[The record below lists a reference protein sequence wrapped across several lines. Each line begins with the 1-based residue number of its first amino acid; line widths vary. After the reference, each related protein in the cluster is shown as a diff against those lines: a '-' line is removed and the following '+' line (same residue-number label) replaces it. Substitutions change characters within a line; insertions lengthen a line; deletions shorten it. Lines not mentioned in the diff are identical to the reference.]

1 MTHSVA
7 PSPVSTLPNLRDL
20 GGWAAADGRT
30 VRSGVLY
37 RSTDFSSMAT
47 IDLAGFEALGIRT
60 IYDLR
65 SAVER
70 TALPDPDLP
79 GVADIHLDVLAD
91 SETAIPANLQ
101 NYFSDPATVAMA
113 TKELSGPK
121 ARELIAGT
129 YRQMITLPSAL
140 RAYRAFHRGLLGEHE
155 SPSLFHCT
163 TGKDRTGWAA
173 ASLLTL
179 LGVSTDD
186 VYQDYLLT
194 NERLVPALKPV
205 FDRFGAAGGN
215 PDLLVPVLGVDA
227 GYLDAAFDE
236 VSATYG
242 GIDGYFTDGLG
253 VGPDDQERLRRLYLD
268 GDPT

>member
-1 MTHSVA
+1 
-7 PSPVSTLPNLRDL
+7 
-20 GGWAAADGRT
+20 
-30 VRSGVLY
+30 
-37 RSTDFSSMAT
+37 
-47 IDLAGFEALGIRT
+47 
-60 IYDLR
+60 
-65 SAVER
+65 
-70 TALPDPDLP
+70 
-79 GVADIHLDVLAD
+79 
-91 SETAIPANLQ
+91 PANLQ

-205 FDRFGAAGGN
+205 
-215 PDLLVPVLGVDA
+215 
-227 GYLDAAFDE
+227 
-236 VSATYG
+236 
-242 GIDGYFTDGLG
+242 
-253 VGPDDQERLRRLYLD
+253 
-268 GDPT
+268 